1 MPTVAVIGGQ
11 WGDEGKG
18 KIVDLLA
25 QEADF
30 IVRYSGGANAGHT
43 VINSEGTFSLH
54 LIPSGIF
61 NKKAICIIGNGV
73 VLDPAE
79 FIKEMDKL
87 AKAGI
92 DVSRIYISDRANLVM
107 SYHGMLD
114 RLEEE
119 SRGKE
124 AIGTTGRGIG
134 PAYADKAARIG
145 IRTHDLLDKDVLR
158 EKLRRSLA
166 YENKIITK
174 VYGAKPVDLEETFDK
189 MCEFADRLTPHI
201 KDTQGLLLKALEQDK
216 KILLE
221 GAQGTLLDIDYG
233 TYPYVTSSSTTSGG
247 IFNASGIS
255 PRKIGNIVG
264 VFKAYATRV
273 GAGPLPTE
281 MHDEIGTQIRE
292 RAGEYGA
299 TTGRARRCG
308 WFDGP
313 AAAYSQRINNFDSIA
328 ITRVD
333 VLDVLPTIKVC
344 TSYKYKGKVIKD
356 FPASSDVLEKCQPVY
371 EEMPGWMSD
380 TSKARTRKDLPQ
392 KAQKYLAKIESLVG
406 CKASLISV
414 GAMRQETIRVTP
426 VFPKN

>member
-25 QEADF
+25 QEAEI

-61 NKKAICIIGNGV
+61 NKKAVCIIGNGV

-79 FIKEMDKL
+79 LISEMDKL
-87 AKAGI
+87 AKAKI
-92 DVSRIYISDRANLVM
+92 DISRIYISDRANLVM
-107 SYHGMLD
+107 PYHGMLD

-119 SRGKE
+119 SRGKS

-145 IRTHDLLDKDVLR
+145 IRTHDLQDKNTLR
-158 EKLRRSLA
+158 EKLQRSLA
-166 YENKIITK
+166 YENKILTK
-174 VYGAKPVDLEETFDK
+174 VYGAKPVDLEETYSK
-189 MCEFADRLTPHI
+189 MCEFADRLAPHI
-201 KDTQGLLLKALEQDK
+201 KDTQSYLLKALEQDK
-216 KILLE
+216 KILME

-247 IFNASGIS
+247 IFSASGIS
-255 PRKIGNIVG
+255 PRKINNIVG
-264 VFKAYATRV
+264 IFKAYATRV
-273 GAGPLPTE
+273 GTGPLPTE
-281 MHDEIGTQIRE
+281 MLDDTGKQIRE

-299 TTGRARRCG
+299 TTGRPRRCG

-313 AAAYSQRINNFDSIA
+313 AAAYSMRINNFDSIA

-333 VLDVLPTIKVC
+333 VLDVLPIIKIC
-344 TSYKYKGKVIKD
+344 TGYKLNGKIIND
-356 FPASSDVLEKCQPVY
+356 FPASSDVLDKCKPVY
-371 EEMPGWMSD
+371 KEMPGWLSD
-380 TSKARTRKDLPQ
+380 TSKARSVKDLPAH
-392 KAQKYLAKIESLVG
+392 AQKYLKKIESLVG